1 MTKEKINFVSKIK
14 RYQIWVNDKK
24 LAQFEDMGGGY
35 GAFSTDDEELVK
47 QLKSLPDYNKIFH
60 SLEGAKFPKFL
71 SLRTLVGAQI
81 SSSKE
86 PDVDKIK
93 ANAKAEAEL
102 EAAKKVAEERTKL
115 SELKK
120 KILRYGELEG
130 KWKKKDGEFRADA
143 PQEDIEEY
151 NQLKNEIGE

>member
-14 RYQIWVNDKK
+14 RYQIWVDDKK

-35 GAFSTDDEELVK
+35 GAFSTDDDELVK
-47 QLKSLPDYNKIFH
+47 RLKSLPDYNKIFH

-71 SLRTLVGAQI
+71 SLKTLVGAQT

-86 PDVDKIK
+86 SDMNKIK

-102 EAAKKVAEERTKL
+102 EAAKKFAEMKMKVKRL
-115 SELKK
+115 
-120 KILRYGELEG
+120 GELEG

-143 PQEDIEEY
+143 PQEEIEEY